1 MSHKH
6 HEDWVFPAP
15 RVARRSARS
24 SVTCPE
30 PPVSSR
36 FLFPSMGGGD
46 YGNLRERP
54 QLEVADGTSQPVA
67 GEVNGED
74 RHPCVLVICDEG
86 EASAQLCGILRL
98 WGMSAYCAATRG
110 EAEMLLKRREYRL
123 ILLSS
128 TTQAMDMP
136 GVIRRV
142 RKGGRNSVT
151 PIVVVARGPEVRM
164 ALEAGANDALPVFDT
179 VRGVA
184 RICLYW
190 LDRRD

>member
-1 MSHKH
+1 
-6 HEDWVFPAP
+6 
-15 RVARRSARS
+15 
-24 SVTCPE
+24 
-30 PPVSSR
+30 
-36 FLFPSMGGGD
+36 
-46 YGNLRERP
+46 
-54 QLEVADGTSQPVA
+54 
-67 GEVNGED
+67 
-74 RHPCVLVICDEG
+74 
-86 EASAQLCGILRL
+86 
-98 WGMSAYCAATRG
+98 
-110 EAEMLLKRREYRL
+110 MLLKRREYRL

-128 TTQAMDMP
+128 TSQAMDMP

-164 ALEAGANDALPVFDT
+164 ALEAGANDALPVFDM